1 MPTLK
6 IVVCPNRRIIHAPT
20 FRWKDNTVYPSAAD
34 VLQKLDE
41 GGLWLLLDVAGGKL
55 GVCVALAG
63 NSDHTSNTSSQ
74 FSKNAP
80 IFFC

>member
-1 MPTLK
+1 MLPHSGGKTTL
-6 IVVCPNRRIIHAPT
+6 
-20 FRWKDNTVYPSAAD
+20 FYPSAVD

-41 GGLWLLLDVAGGKL
+41 GGLWLLLDVAGGRL

-74 FSKNAP
+74 FSKKCSHLFLLNKSS
-80 IFFC
+80 